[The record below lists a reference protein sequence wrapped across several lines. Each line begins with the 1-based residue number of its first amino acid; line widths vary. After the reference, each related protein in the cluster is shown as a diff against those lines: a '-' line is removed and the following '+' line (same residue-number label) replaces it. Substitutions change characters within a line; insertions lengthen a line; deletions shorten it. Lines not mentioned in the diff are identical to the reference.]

1 MPPPSNNNE
10 PRNSA
15 SSFTVTKHS
24 WKGKYRR
31 VLTVGEDAFSTYN
44 PSSMEVT
51 NSWKLADVVG
61 MQPLNSQGDLQEF
74 QVTFRKGP
82 KKTDNMRF
90 SSDWRATILTEG
102 LRFLQLAGNEGE
114 GGVTKVYHLNIY
126 IFLIHKNVSENTR
139 MNYEQNID

>member
-1 MPPPSNNNE
+1 
-10 PRNSA
+10 
-15 SSFTVTKHS
+15 
-24 WKGKYRR
+24 
-31 VLTVGEDAFSTYN
+31 
-44 PSSMEVT
+44 MEVT

-82 KKTDNMRF
+82 KKTDTMRF

-126 IFLIHKNVSENTR
+126 IFLIHKNVSETAGNH
-139 MNYEQNID
+139 YQNEL